1 MRLGKFMKHTNLK
14 RAVTSLLVSAMLLS
28 LGACSSKSQY
38 TLENIKLSETER
50 SWSNPEEQY
59 SELVAKYSK
68 QTCEGAMVVAT
79 DTDIVYLYGENKPEK
94 DGKTLVSQ
102 DTVFDIASVSKTF
115 TAVAVLQ
122 LAEKGKIDLDDT
134 LDKYF
139 PEYET
144 GKKITINNLLHMDS
158 GISDY
163 MNNPDPFWN
172 ISGEDAANQKISD
185 ILMDRTTDEE
195 LLAALYKAPLEF
207 EPGSQ
212 FGYSNTN
219 YRLLAF
225 IIEKQTGMKYCDYV
239 KKNIFD
245 KCGMNK
251 TTSMAVGDMTYVP
264 VNFDEQVY
272 YGFTDENGYPV
283 CPNNTRGD
291 GGIHSCLTDMVAFDR
306 ALFSCKLLNKESMEL
321 LLEEENG
328 YCCGLLKDK
337 TGYNHSGS
345 SLTCSANNKII
356 ESEEFE
362 HIYVIRLEHGKEQ
375 SADGSG
381 ADRMAGTSYTKGTVN
396 DGVYTNEYAELRMN
410 VPDGFEFFSDAE
422 LNSFGDYYL
431 GLATEE
437 KDKTREG
444 ARVYDLFGYD
454 GSGTTVVVSFLNTEL
469 AAPDN
474 PDYSE
479 EDYLADYVNFM
490 TYMGTED
497 DEGWVLII
505 RDTSK
510 VTISGREYLRMAVDN
525 DYQGK
530 TSIFYYARKIDDNLM
545 CIVQLTL
552 TSGKTP
558 EEFEKLFV

>member
-1 MRLGKFMKHTNLK
+1 MKKVISAIMAFTMLF
-14 RAVTSLLVSAMLLS
+14 SLASCS
-28 LGACSSKSQY
+28 QSSKYS
-38 TLENIKLSETER
+38 LSNIKLTDSER
-50 SWSNPEEQY
+50 SWVSPEEKY

-79 DTDIVYLYGENKPEK
+79 DTDIVYLYGENKTEK

-102 DTVFDIASVSKTF
+102 DTVFDIASASKTF
-115 TAVAVLQ
+115 TAVAILQ
-122 LAEKGKIDLDDT
+122 LAEKGKINLNDT

-195 LLAALYKAPLEF
+195 LLQAMYKAPLEF
-207 EPGSQ
+207 EPGSK

-225 IIEKQTGMKYCDYV
+225 IIEQQTGMKYCDYV

-245 KCGMNK
+245 KCGMKK
-251 TTSMAVGDMTYVP
+251 TTSMATGDMTYVP
-264 VNFDEQVY
+264 VNFDELVY

-306 ALFSCKLLNKESMEL
+306 ALFSGKLLNKDSMEL
-321 LLEEENG
+321 LLQEENG
-328 YCCGLLKDK
+328 YCCGLIKDK

-356 ESEEFE
+356 ESEEFG
-362 HIYVIRLEHGKEQ
+362 HVYVIRLEHGKEQ
-375 SADGSG
+375 SGDGSG
-381 ADRMAGTSYTKGTVN
+381 ADRMTGTGYTKGTVN
-396 DGVYTNEYAELRMN
+396 NGVYTNEYAGLSMT
-410 VPDGFEFFSDAE
+410 VPEEFEFFSDAE
-422 LNSFGDYYL
+422 LNSFADYYL
-431 GLATEE
+431 GLSTEE
-437 KDKTREG
+437 KDKAREG

-454 GSGTTVVVSFLNTEL
+454 GSGSTVMISFVNTEL
-469 AAPDN
+469 ASPDD

-490 TYMGTED
+490 TCMGIED
-497 DEGWVLII
+497 DDGWVLII
-505 RDTSK
+505 RDTGK
-510 VTISGREYLRMAVDN
+510 VTLSGQEYLRMEVDN

-530 TSIFYYARKIDDNLM
+530 TKIFYYARKIDENLM
-545 CIVQLTL
+545 CVVQLTL
-552 TSGKTP
+552 TPGKSP
-558 EEFEKLFV
+558 EEFEKLFI

>member
-1 MRLGKFMKHTNLK
+1 MKK
-14 RAVTSLLVSAMLLS
+14 LVSTVMACAILIS
-28 LGACSSKSQY
+28 LAACSQKPKNS
-38 TLENIKLSETER
+38 LSDIQLTETER

-68 QTCEGAMVVAT
+68 QTCEGTMVVAT
-79 DTDIVYLYGENKPEK
+79 DTDIIYLYGENKTEK

-115 TAVAVLQ
+115 TAVAILQ
-122 LAEKGKIDLDDT
+122 LAEKGKINLDDT

-139 PEYET
+139 PEYEA

-195 LLAALYKAPLEF
+195 LLQALYKAPLEF

-225 IIEKQTGMKYCDYV
+225 IIEQQTGMKYCDYV

-245 KCGMNK
+245 KCGMKK

-264 VNFDEQVY
+264 VNFDELVY

-306 ALFSCKLLNKESMEL
+306 ALFSGKLLNKDSMEL

-356 ESEEFE
+356 ESEEFG
-362 HIYVIRLEHGKEQ
+362 HVYVIKFEHSKEQ

-381 ADRMAGTSYTKGTVN
+381 ADRMAGTGYTKGTVN

-437 KDKTREG
+437 KDKAREG

-454 GSGTTVVVSFLNTEL
+454 GSGTTVMVSFLNTEL
-469 AAPDN
+469 ASPDD
-474 PDYSE
+474 PDYAE

-497 DEGWVLII
+497 DEGWAII
-505 RDTSK
+505 INDTGK
-510 VTISGREYLRMAVDN
+510 VTLSGQEYLRMSVDA

-530 TSIFYYARKIDDNLM
+530 TRIYYYARKIDDNLM

-552 TSGKTP
+552 ASGKTP
-558 EEFEKLFV
+558 EEYEKLFV

>member
-1 MRLGKFMKHTNLK
+1 MKKFVSTVMACAILI
-14 RAVTSLLVSAMLLS
+14 SLA
-28 LGACSSKSQY
+28 ACSQKPKNS
-38 TLENIKLSETER
+38 LSDIQLTETER

-68 QTCEGAMVVAT
+68 QTCEGTMVVAT
-79 DTDIVYLYGENKPEK
+79 DTDIIYLYGENKTEK

-115 TAVAVLQ
+115 TAVAILQ
-122 LAEKGKIDLDDT
+122 LAEKEKISLDDT

-139 PEYET
+139 PEYEA
-144 GKKITINNLLHMDS
+144 GKNITINNLLHMDS

-172 ISGEDAANQKISD
+172 ISGEEAANQKISD

-195 LLAALYKAPLEF
+195 LLQAMYNAPLEF

-225 IIEKQTGMKYCDYV
+225 IIEQQTGMKYCDYV

-245 KCGMNK
+245 KCGMKK

-264 VNFDEQVY
+264 VNFDELVY

-306 ALFSCKLLNKESMEL
+306 ALFSGKLLNKDSMEL

-337 TGYNHSGS
+337 TGYSHSGS

-356 ESEEFE
+356 ESEEFG
-362 HIYVIRLEHGKEQ
+362 HVYVIKFEHDKEQ

-381 ADRMAGTSYTKGTVN
+381 ADRMAGTGYTKGTVN

-422 LNSFGDYYL
+422 LNSFADYYW
-431 GLATEE
+431 GMATEE
-437 KDKTREG
+437 KDKAREG

-454 GSGTTVVVSFLNTEL
+454 GSGSTVVISFVNTEL
-469 AAPDN
+469 ASPDD

-479 EDYLADYVNFM
+479 EDYLNDYVNFM
-490 TYMGTED
+490 TDMGAED
-497 DEGWVLII
+497 DDGWVLIV
-505 RDTSK
+505 RDTTE
-510 VTISGREYLRMAVDN
+510 VTLGGNEYLRMEVDN
-525 DYQGK
+525 DYHGN
-530 TSIFYYARKIDDNLM
+530 TRIFYYARKIDDNLM